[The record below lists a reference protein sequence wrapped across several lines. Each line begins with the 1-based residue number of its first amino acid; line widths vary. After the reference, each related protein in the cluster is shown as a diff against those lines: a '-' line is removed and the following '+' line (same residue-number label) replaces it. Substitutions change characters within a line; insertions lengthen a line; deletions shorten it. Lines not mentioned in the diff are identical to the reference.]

1 MICVQISLIIPRT
14 GGCPALIKEHLL
26 QSGPLSNPTAQR
38 TAPAKQTAN
47 QETKK
52 KDYLQSQWGRRNRRH
67 LAVFLPILKVC
78 TTQVHESKGQVHSG
92 IPQWAGGWRRSTG
105 IYTNRL
111 CWISSPS
118 PPSSQLAPSHSAVQI
133 LCNQLFQPSLPFLAL
148 PFSTQTLHH
157 FPDFPIPPEMVA
169 LFRSTIPCSL
179 YSCINPAHQNNTE
192 TQQSFALTPEPQQL
206 LESFSRC

>member
-1 MICVQISLIIPRT
+1 M
-14 GGCPALIKEHLL
+14 K
-26 QSGPLSNPTAQR
+26 
-38 TAPAKQTAN
+38 AK
-47 QETKK
+47 
-52 KDYLQSQWGRRNRRH
+52 G
-67 LAVFLPILKVC
+67 
-78 TTQVHESKGQVHSG
+78 
-92 IPQWAGGWRRSTG
+92 RSTLEFHNG
-105 IYTNRL
+105 LGDGDEAWAFTQTEL

-118 PPSSQLAPSHSAVQI
+118 PPSSQLAPSHSAVQT